1 MPRADYNQTVAI
13 KQGII
18 AALRDNLSD
27 EFTAKEI
34 ADALLYPPDVDGRQ
48 VGATL
53 KLMAAE
59 GLVAKRPYQNMN
71 IYRLHKRAL
80 SWVPPLDDSREVA
93 AAVKAVKAQS
103 QAKPP
108 AAGKVNGAPVL
119 VPPATPARKKP
130 KPPTSK
136 PADNHPWVHPPAVT
150 KDKPDRGGI
159 TRPLPV
165 HLETPDPRHSPASPD
180 PGALDLDDTD
190 LAAMA
195 LPAVPIEPALGAKAF
210 LVANPPHEASRQ
222 LVVDNCT
229 ASGQAIL
236 DDSSYSEI
244 PNSSPTEASSPE
256 IPDISNHPEIPDSS
270 PDQVNCSGLLVSSP
284 DVVEHEAPNAA
295 QQTLPAESHE
305 DEPPAHRGC
314 GGHCANHAMASESEE
329 AAHLQEVKKAFDW
342 LDQKDLLIDQLTQEL
357 GDMEK
362 RYHKLVDHLTDSQP
376 PVTEQKEAVPI
387 HLFNALQD
395 QAASLLN
402 ERDALAADISN
413 TKSALADALS
423 DLAISRREQDRL
435 HQQLRE
441 HDRQHAE
448 DQNRI
453 DALMDVARPHLA
465 KGKHGDTARSAAPFG
480 LPVIPKDWIGLLKLT
495 LLDDNAKL
503 VLKIDNEGGGAYA
516 TLKVDAALNQG
527 EADFI
532 PGLTN
537 GLIGLLDYLLPHLA
551 ISPPDHFADT
561 GNMVMTSEARP

>member
-80 SWVPPLDDSREVA
+80 SWVPPMDDSREVA

-108 AAGKVNGAPVL
+108 ATGKVNGTPIL

-130 KPPTSK
+130 KTSTIK

-256 IPDISNHPEIPDSS
+256 IPDSS

-295 QQTLPAESHE
+295 QQTLPSESRE
-305 DEPPAHRGC
+305 DEPLTQVEITPAAISGCGGKGEC
-314 GGHCANHAMASESEE
+314 GGHCANHAKASDEDYLAESLERALAE
-329 AAHLQEVKKAFDW
+329 IGNLTDNLKALENHSAA
-342 LDQKDLLIDQLTQEL
+342 LTQKADYFRSMN
-357 GDMEK
+357 GDLTAQLNQVQS
-362 RYHKLVDHLTDSQP
+362 KLT
-376 PVTEQKEAVPI
+376 
-387 HLFNALQD
+387 
-395 QAASLLN
+395 
-402 ERDALAADISN
+402 
-413 TKSALADALS
+413 DALS
-423 DLAISRREQDRL
+423 DLATSQRERDLL
-435 HQQLRE
+435 HQRLR
-441 HDRQHAE
+441 
-448 DQNRI
+448 DQARHEP
-453 DALMDVARPHLA
+453 ALMADCLMELLRLALLRIPH
-465 KGKHGDTARSAAPFG
+465 
-480 LPVIPKDWIGLLKLT
+480 
-495 LLDDNAKL
+495 
-503 VLKIDNEGGGAYA
+503 
-516 TLKVDAALNQG
+516 
-527 EADFI
+527 
-532 PGLTN
+532 
-537 GLIGLLDYLLPHLA
+537 
-551 ISPPDHFADT
+551 PDHYA
-561 GNMVMTSEARP
+561 GVGKMVGSEARP

>member
-93 AAVKAVKAQS
+93 AAVKAVK
-103 QAKPP
+103 PP
-108 AAGKVNGAPVL
+108 A
-119 VPPATPARKKP
+119 
-130 KPPTSK
+130 SK
-136 PADNHPWVHPPAVT
+136 PADDHPWVHPPAVLPT
-150 KDKPDRGGI
+150 VPKAAPV
-159 TRPLPV
+159 TRPLPA
-165 HLETPDPRHSPASPD
+165 HLETKPDPRHSPASPD
-180 PGALDLDDTD
+180 PGALDLDDAD

-284 DVVEHEAPNAA
+284 DVVDHEAPNAA

-314 GGHCANHAMASESEE
+314 GGHCANHAHASDLEELAEAQVARLTAQLSE
-329 AAHLQEVKKAFDW
+329 LTKKNDCFRWANAN
-342 LDQKDLLIDQLTQEL
+342 LTTQL
-357 GDMEK
+357 
-362 RYHKLVDHLTDSQP
+362 S
-376 PVTEQKEAVPI
+376 
-387 HLFNALQD
+387 
-395 QAASLLN
+395 
-402 ERDALAADISN
+402 DAQS
-413 TKSALADALS
+413 KLADALA
-423 DLAISRREQDRL
+423 DLATSQREQDRL
-435 HQQLRE
+435 HQRLRE
-441 HDRQHAE
+441 QERQRAE

-465 KGKHGDTARSAAPFG
+465 KGKHGDTARAAAPFG
-480 LPVIPKDWIGLLKLT
+480 LPVIPKYWIGLLKLT
-495 LLDDNAKL
+495 LLEPHDNAKL
-503 VLKIDNEGGGAYA
+503 VLKIDSEGGGAYA
-516 TLKVDAALNQG
+516 RLKADAVLDG
-527 EADFI
+527 GSADFL
-532 PGLTN
+532 PGVMD
-537 GLIGLLDYLLPHLA
+537 GLIGLMDYLFPHLA
-551 ISPPDHFADT
+551 VSHPDHSADT
-561 GNMVMTSEARP
+561 GNMVMTSEARQEPRHDP

>member
-108 AAGKVNGAPVL
+108 AAGKVNGTPVL
-119 VPPATPARKKP
+119 VPPATPARRKP
-130 KPPTSK
+130 KTPTSK
-136 PADNHPWVHPPAVT
+136 PADDHPWVHPPAVMPT
-150 KDKPDRGGI
+150 IPKAAPI
-159 TRPLPV
+159 TRPLPA
-165 HLETPDPRHSPASPD
+165 HLETPVHSPASPD
-180 PGALDLDDTD
+180 PGALDLDADD

-195 LPAVPIEPALGAKAF
+195 LPEAPIAPAFGTGSF
-210 LVANPPHEASRQ
+210 LLANPPFEASRQ

-284 DVVEHEAPNAA
+284 DVAEHEAPNAA
-295 QQTLPAESHE
+295 QQTLPTDSRE
-305 DEPPAHRGC
+305 DEPLAQPEITPAAISGCGGNGTC
-314 GGHCANHAMASESEE
+314 GGHCANHAKDGDEDYLAESLERALAE
-329 AAHLQEVKKAFDW
+329 IAN
-342 LDQKDLLIDQLTQEL
+342 
-357 GDMEK
+357 
-362 RYHKLVDHLTDSQP
+362 LTDNMECLESYKDSLANQLS
-376 PVTEQKEAVPI
+376 EA
-387 HLFNALQD
+387 Q
-395 QAASLLN
+395 S
-402 ERDALAADISN
+402 
-413 TKSALADALS
+413 KLADALA
-423 DLAISRREQDRL
+423 DLATSQREQDRL
-435 HQQLRE
+435 HQRLRE
-441 HDRQHAE
+441 QERQRAE

-465 KGKHGDTARSAAPFG
+465 KNISSEQQGAIMAEALMELLRLA
-480 LPVIPKDWIGLLKLT
+480 LLRIP
-495 LLDDNAKL
+495 
-503 VLKIDNEGGGAYA
+503 
-516 TLKVDAALNQG
+516 
-527 EADFI
+527 
-532 PGLTN
+532 
-537 GLIGLLDYLLPHLA
+537 H
-551 ISPPDHFADT
+551 PDHYA
-561 GNMVMTSEARP
+561 GVGKMVGSEARQEPRHDP